1 MSNPEK
7 VMEANTQERKQY
19 NDQFKHAA
27 VQFFQ
32 SSGKGLEEVATELG
46 LRPDDLRHWKRKY
59 PHIPEEKAARPLT
72 SLAKLQAENKALRDE
87 ILNLK
92 VQWDVLKTTLGI
104 LSTTVCPREN
114 LK

>member
-1 MSNPEK
+1 MQ
-7 VMEANTQERKQY
+7 ANTQEHKQY

-32 SSGKGLEEVATELG
+32 NSGKGLEEVAGELG
-46 LRPDDLRHWKRKY
+46 LLPADLRQWKRKY
-59 PHIPEEKAARPLT
+59 PYIPQDKGVKPTTR
-72 SLAKLQAENKALRDE
+72 LAKLRAENKALRDE

-104 LSTTVCPREN
+104 LSTSVCSREN
-114 LK
+114 IK